1 MVVLLNLLCDHVLD
15 ELCFIL
21 SRLVVK
27 IRRAVLTADLALDPQ
42 GVIEG
47 IVTTVHVQP
56 CVIIRSGVDV
66 ELLVHIEPRFDIFV
80 NFSATLL
87 LSSTLP
93 VSSTFTYMAACGAE
107 GVTRILNSSS
117 VMFFKSNIVFIPFFI
132 LEQKFCIPTER
143 SLAAMQQ
150 HFQVLP
156 NPP

>member
-66 ELLVHIEPRFDIFV
+66 ELLVHIELRFDIHGDFAAFV
-80 NFSATLL
+80 AVDFHVMVDGDIIPCQFVVFLQILTLL
-87 LSSTLP
+87 W
-93 VSSTFTYMAACGAE
+93 A
-107 GVTRILNSSS
+107 
-117 VMFFKSNIVFIPFFI
+117 K
-132 LEQKFCIPTER
+132 K
-143 SLAAMQQ
+143 
-150 HFQVLP
+150 
-156 NPP
+156 